1 MKTLLLIVRRGLK
14 LSFAIW
20 GMDSSSL
27 NPIKDKNLMHMLL
40 ITSPQVR
47 VSKSTY
53 VATAVN
59 TGWGNFY

>member
-1 MKTLLLIVRRGLK
+1 MKTLLLIVSRGLK

-20 GMDSSSL
+20 GMEDE
-27 NPIKDKNLMHMLL
+27 NLMHMLL

-47 VSKSTY
+47 VSKSTD